1 LGASFLLQGKI
12 IQRIFSGVL
21 ITLEI
26 SAVSIIISLILGIA
40 IGIAISGNNKIIN
53 GIYRIYLEAVRIIP
67 LLVWL
72 FVFFFGVT
80 KALNI
85 HIDGLIVSVIVF
97 CIWGTAEAADIV
109 RASILSIPVSQTEN
123 GKAIALTNLQIKLYI
138 IFPQA
143 VKRMIPSIINLS
155 TRMIKTTTL
164 VSQIGVIEAVKVGQ
178 QVIEVTGMTNPS
190 SAFWVYGLLF
200 LIFFAICYPLS
211 LLSRN
216 LERRWGVAE

>member
-1 LGASFLLQGKI
+1 MDASFLLQGKI
-12 IQRIFSGVL
+12 IQRILSGVL

-26 SAVSIIISLILGIA
+26 SAVSIAISLLLGIA

-53 GIYRIYLEAVRIIP
+53 GVYRVYLETVRIIP

-72 FVFFFGVT
+72 FIFFFGVT

-85 HIDGLIVSVIVF
+85 HIDGLVVSIIVF
-97 CIWGTAEAADIV
+97 SIWGTAETADIV
-109 RASILSIPVSQTEN
+109 RASILSIPISQTEN
-123 GKAIALTNLQIKLYI
+123 GKAVALTNFQIKLYI

-200 LIFFAICYPLS
+200 FIFFAVCYPLS

-216 LERRWGVAE
+216 LEKRWAVAE